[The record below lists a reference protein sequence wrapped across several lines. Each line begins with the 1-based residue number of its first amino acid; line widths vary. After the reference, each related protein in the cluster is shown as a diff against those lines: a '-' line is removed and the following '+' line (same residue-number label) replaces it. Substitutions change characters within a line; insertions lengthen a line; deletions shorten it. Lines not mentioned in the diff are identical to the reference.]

1 MYYPAP
7 FSAKMGMA
15 VAVASRDRW
24 SSPTCK
30 GRAMCDGA
38 KAMRDAQ
45 QEVEVSGCLEVVR
58 FTDQNVRCE
67 KRLSYV
73 IAMARR
79 VV

>member
-1 MYYPAP
+1 
-7 FSAKMGMA
+7 
-15 VAVASRDRW
+15 
-24 SSPTCK
+24 
-30 GRAMCDGA
+30 MCDGA